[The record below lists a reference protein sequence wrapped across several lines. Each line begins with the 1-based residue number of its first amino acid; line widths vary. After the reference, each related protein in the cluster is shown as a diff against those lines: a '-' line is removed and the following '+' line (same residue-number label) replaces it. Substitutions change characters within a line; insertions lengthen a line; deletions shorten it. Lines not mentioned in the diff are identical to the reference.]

1 MTSRP
6 FSKINNN
13 RCYART
19 YNLPSRGLLT
29 TVIVSD
35 IKFHPMEQAS
45 NSIRKWS
52 LIPNSV
58 LLLHQRAHAAWQVGI
73 VAHRV

>member
-29 TVIVSD
+29 MVIVSD
-35 IKFHPMEQAS
+35 IKFHP
-45 NSIRKWS
+45 NSIRKRS